1 MEVNAE
7 MHQLT
12 KTYEGRYDIRHGLQ
26 PHSSGCVLG
35 AAVKLLIVEVE
46 GEIYVKSMVIMHGTH
61 IGTKPSEEELKQIQN
76 ERARKRMAER
86 RAAAK
91 KNP

>member
-46 GEIYVKSMVIMHGTH
+46 GEIYVKSMVIMEH
-61 IGTKPSEEELKQIQN
+61 ISVQSRL
-76 ERARKRMAER
+76 RKS
-86 RAAAK
+86 
-91 KNP
+91 